1 MAEHR
6 WASFLNCAR
15 EACSL
20 CRHVAGEPLTHRR
33 RSIEDALSSKSTG
46 TLPLMLL
53 VVTTECVLAASVFSF
68 TAERAVATPTM
79 SQRNRHSICAMAM
92 ATSRHQPGEPR
103 FWTVLRSKDAL
114 HHCTPTGYLEY
125 HGPTSGFAS
134 ERMLA
139 STPIAQDACYHGPTS
154 QVGAQRFDCP
164 RLD

>member
-1 MAEHR
+1 
-6 WASFLNCAR
+6 
-15 EACSL
+15 
-20 CRHVAGEPLTHRR
+20 
-33 RSIEDALSSKSTG
+33 
-46 TLPLMLL
+46 MLL

-79 SQRNRHSICAMAM
+79 LQRNRHSTHAMVM
-92 ATSRHQPGEPR
+92 ATSRHQHREPR
-103 FWTVLRSKDAL
+103 FWPVLRSKNLL
-114 HHCTPTGYLEY
+114 HHLWVTTTGYLEY

-164 RLD
+164 RLDWQHGFRRSSGNFSSAQTTLLQDHIAVLGSKGQSKT